1 MGKRGGKHKACIF
14 EKAKTSIWLKQS
26 NYAREQLEYKA
37 EKVGLGQTMEDLLKQ
52 TAPRQN

>member
-26 NYAREQLEYKA
+26 NYAREQLGYKA

-52 TAPRQN
+52 TAPR